1 MEMADHMAEDG
12 FKEAGYQYVSIDVSS
27 FSSEK
32 IHVAKAK
39 YKCILFKIEMIV
51 SEESILCLSGSKEI
65 MYASVNTTNSKRDY
79 SLEYHHIICNG
90 AATK

>member
-32 IHVAKAK
+32 IIVFLKELSVF
-39 YKCILFKIEMIV
+39 LF
-51 SEESILCLSGSKEI
+51 
-65 MYASVNTTNSKRDY
+65 
-79 SLEYHHIICNG
+79 
-90 AATK
+90 